1 MDSTTQA
8 RIKSRLIA
16 EIDTMPRL
24 LRQVAKYITDHP
36 ADFGLDTIRKSAAK
50 IGVSPNTLVRMASY
64 LDFDSFDELR
74 EPFRQSL
81 VTNADHVRDPDWI
94 TRQDLNIEGAAV
106 HAAALRNEINIV
118 DRSLHL
124 LTPALVRAVTTDLIK
139 AENAYVT
146 ATRSTFA
153 LAYYFQYIG
162 RMAMP
167 GMQLV
172 PRHMGNAI
180 EDMADMSDRDVL
192 FAMTFRPY
200 SAETIQ
206 AMRFANSRGAKV
218 ILMADSELVAPNIQ
232 VRHLLQVNI
241 QSTHHFGCY
250 AGAMAALDCLLA
262 YLVKQG
268 GSEASA
274 RIAAYEGMR
283 QDSGAYWKPA
293 IPRIKR

>member
-1 MDSTTQA
+1 MNCANRS
-8 RIKSRLIA
+8 
-16 EIDTMPRL
+16 
-24 LRQVAKYITDHP
+24 
-36 ADFGLDTIRKSAAK
+36 G
-50 IGVSPNTLVRMASY
+50 N
-64 LDFDSFDELR
+64 ELR

-81 VTNADHVRDPDWI
+81 VTGFDRALDPDWI
-94 TRQDLNIEGAAV
+94 TRQSRDSDIGAQ
-106 HAAALRNEINIV
+106 HAIALRNEINIV

-124 LTPALVRAVTTDLIK
+124 LTPALVKAVVTDLIG
-139 AENAYVT
+139 AENAFVT

-180 EDMADMSDRDVL
+180 EDMADMSERDIF

-218 ILMADSELVAPNIQ
+218 ILMTDSELVAPNIQ
-232 VRHLLQVNI
+232 VEHLIQVNT

-250 AGAMAALDCLLA
+250 AGGMAVLDCLLA
-262 YLVKQG
+262 HLVMQG
-268 GSEASA
+268 GPEASS
-274 RIAAYEGMR
+274 RIAAYEEMR
-283 QDSGAYWKPA
+283 QDSGAYWKPSR
-293 IPRIKR
+293 PRIKR

>member
-16 EIDTMPRL
+16 EIDVMPRL

-36 ADFGLDTIRKSAAK
+36 SDFGLDTIRKSAAK

-64 LDFDSFDELR
+64 LDFDSFDALR

-81 VTNADHVRDPDWI
+81 VNSAGNTRDPDWI
-94 TRQDLNIEGAAV
+94 TRQVPDTEVGTE
-106 HAAALRNEINIV
+106 HANALRNEINIV

-124 LTPALVRAVTTDLIK
+124 LTPALVKAVTNDLIE

-146 ATRSTFA
+146 ATRSTYA
-153 LAYYFQYIG
+153 LAYYLQYIG

-218 ILMADSELVAPNIQ
+218 ILMTDSELVAPNIQ
-232 VRHLLQVNI
+232 VEHLLQVNT

-250 AGAMAALDCLLA
+250 AGGMAVLDCLLA
-262 YLVKQG
+262 HLVKQG
-268 GSEASA
+268 GSEASS

-293 IPRIKR
+293 RPRIKR